1 MGHIAS
7 TYRVK
12 WGQDKLWDLPLPN
25 QKGPKGIQELI
36 QIRRSIGPPSSQD
49 LYIYYTL
56 YTHTHTHTHT
66 VFPGGSDGKES
77 ASSAGD
83 PGTLGQ
89 KDPLEKGMA
98 IHSSLLAWRIPWTKE
113 PGGLQPM
120 GSQRVRHDRTHTH
133 THIYVCVCIHT
144 YIYIY
149 VCVYI
154 YIHFEHRKS
163 HICWR
168 KNDLESY
175 FSNFIIT
182 TNHLRSWWVGR
193 PGREPAGQQGLWV
206 SIKLPRASLQL
217 QVWGSRIAQY
227 WFHCRFQWFFF
238 VLTLTSFQRSLILST
253 KFLLNVYYEAG
264 NSLGG

>member
-36 QIRRSIGPPSSQD
+36 QIRRSIGSSSSQD

-56 YTHTHTHTHT
+56 YTHIHT

-89 KDPLEKGMA
+89 EDPLEKDMA
-98 IHSSLLAWRIPWTKE
+98 IHSSILAWRIPWTKE

-120 GSQRVRHDRTHTH
+120 VSQRVRHDWAHTH
-133 THIYVCVCIHT
+133 TYICVCVCV
-144 YIYIY
+144 YIY
-149 VCVYI
+149 VCVYVYIYVCVCMYVYI
-154 YIHFEHRKS
+154 YIYMYS
-163 HICWR
+163 
-168 KNDLESY
+168 
-175 FSNFIIT
+175 
-182 TNHLRSWWVGR
+182 
-193 PGREPAGQQGLWV
+193 
-206 SIKLPRASLQL
+206 
-217 QVWGSRIAQY
+217 VW
-227 WFHCRFQWFFF
+227 
-238 VLTLTSFQRSLILST
+238 T
-253 KFLLNVYYEAG
+253 
-264 NSLGG
+264 